1 MILRNSAKQFSLA
14 ALASISFILAGCGE
28 SPNLDSNTD
37 KASVTDAAAS
47 VFSADGIPH
56 AQLPD
61 SVVPQNYEI
70 DMVMDPDAEG
80 FSGTVK
86 IVVDNKEA
94 TNKIWM
100 HGKHMSVSKA
110 VATLSDGTEMPLTF
124 TELSAEAAPSGIA
137 HLTSAETIPAGLMTL
152 TLAYETPYNQSLNSA
167 YQVMRD
173 GEGYIITQFE
183 PLGARE
189 AFPSFDEPKYKV
201 PFTLSI
207 TAPKSDYVYAN
218 TPKVKSTELDSGW
231 VKHDFAQTRP
241 LPTYLVAFGAG
252 PWDVVDYGI
261 LPKNDVRKTDLRLR
275 GIAAKGEGKNLTY
288 ALENTD
294 GILSALEDYFGSPY
308 PYEKLDI
315 IAAPDYAFGAMENP
329 GAIVYRESLLLLGDN
344 PPLSQMRSY
353 AGVHS
358 HELAH
363 QWFGNLVTPV
373 WWEDIWLNEAFAT
386 WAGNKG
392 TALWKPEGNF
402 DRRTLNSA
410 MGAMNID
417 TLSTTRK
424 VREPLDRSENV
435 MDQFDGITYRK
446 GGGVLSMFESFVG
459 EEEFRD
465 GVRLHM
471 DRYADDVA
479 TGDDFFQSIAD
490 GSGNA
495 DVVEA
500 MKSFVDQPGLPLVS
514 AKVGGGDH
522 CDTISLDLSQS
533 RYAPIGSK
541 VQQGQLWQIPVCVG
555 YGDNEGNSA
564 KECLL
569 IKEDSTQVEFVSG
582 LPKKSNRV
590 IGNNCPTYLTLNEN
604 GAGYYR
610 FTLDTNSWSSLI
622 ENIDKLNTREV
633 LTTMDSLVAAFR
645 AGEVEASVFLNG
657 MSKFAE
663 HPEYDVASSSTRLI
677 SFMYNEFP
685 EARDDLARYVTANY
699 KDRFERIRG
708 TSTIQGN
715 LLAPSLAA
723 QLAFYG
729 QDAELRK
736 EMALKG
742 ADYLG
747 VTGTMNKKAVAPNM
761 LGLALSMAMQD
772 LGEATY
778 APLLKLAT
786 TGSPFEKSRALSAL
800 TATNDKDIAEKLLVL
815 SLNKDSALTGR
826 QSNSIV
832 FGFLRSETFGDM
844 TWDWLKTNF
853 TQYVGDRVPDVRKGR
868 MPGTGGNFCSIE
880 RRDEVQAF
888 MLANKDTIPG
898 YERSLQQTLET
909 IELCAALKQEKASD
923 IVQALAAR

>member
-137 HLTSAETIPAGLMTL
+137 HLTSEETIPAGLMTL

-261 LPKNDVRKTDLRLR
+261 LPKNDIRKTDLRLR

-294 GILSALEDYFGSPY
+294 GILSALEGYFGSPY

-410 MGAMNID
+410 LGAMNID

-459 EEEFRD
+459 EEQFRD

-514 AKVGGGDH
+514 GKLECHDENCKKPSIILKQA
-522 CDTISLDLSQS
+522 
-533 RYAPIGSK
+533 RYAPLGSK
-541 VQQGQLWQIPVCVG
+541 TQQGQVWQIPVCATIG
-555 YGDNEGNSA
+555 YGDEIEKVCNLFKTKEGELVLA
-564 KECLL
+564 LRGKP
-569 IKEDSTQVEFVSG
+569 DFF
-582 LPKKSNRV
+582 
-590 IGNNCPTYLTLNEN
+590 TLNSD

-645 AGEVEASVFLNG
+645 AGELEASVFLNG
-657 MSKFAE
+657 MSTFAE

-708 TSTIQGN
+708 TSTIEGN

-747 VTGTMNKKAVAPNM
+747 VTGTLNKKAVAPNM
-761 LGLALSMAMQD
+761 LGLVLSMAMQD

-778 APLLKLAT
+778 APLLNLAT
-786 TGSPFEKSRALSAL
+786 TGSPLEKSRALSAL
-800 TATNDKDIAEKLLVL
+800 TATNDKDIAEKLLAL
-815 SLNKDSALTGR
+815 SLDKESELTGR

-832 FGFLRSETFGDM
+832 FGLLRSETFGDM
-844 TWDWLKTNF
+844 TWDWLKANF
-853 TQYVGDRVPDVRKGR
+853 TQYVNDRVPDVRKGR
-868 MPGTGGNFCSIE
+868 MPGTGGNFCSLE
-880 RRDEVQAF
+880 RRDEVREF
-888 MLANKDTIPG
+888 MTSNKDTIPG